1 MKTKEEIYEA
11 WAEKDVSRK
20 GALQREAFMAGWK
33 EAVEV
38 CVEVVRI
45 SYVIDE
51 SEDFVAVAIQN
62 IRSATK

>member
-11 WAEKDVSRK
+11 WAEKDASRK
-20 GALQREAFMAGWK
+20 GALQREAFMAGWA
-33 EAVEV
+33 ESVEV
-38 CVEVVRI
+38 CI
-45 SYVIDE
+45 KTLQNSYIIDE

>member
-11 WAEKDVSRK
+11 WVKKDSH
-20 GALQREAFMAGWK
+20 REAFMAGWNA
-33 EAVEV
+33 AVNV
-38 CVEVVRI
+38 SI
-45 SYVIDE
+45 TALQNSYIIDE